1 MSPVLLISNTNRWLR
16 RSSEKNH
23 AERAAWHT
31 HTQKGKWMN
40 PRTTERDSSVRVGAA
55 CGLIQPLRAKHREV
69 QKPVTHIDPHDNSEL
84 QIAKEECDSAL
95 HAYVYKPCGTRLVC
109 ITRSE
114 EECENHEF
122 SGRYK

>member
-1 MSPVLLISNTNRWLR
+1 
-16 RSSEKNH
+16 
-23 AERAAWHT
+23 
-31 HTQKGKWMN
+31 MN

-55 CGLIQPLRAKHREV
+55 CGLIQPLRAEHREV
-69 QKPVTHIDPHDNSEL
+69 QKPVTHIDPHDNPGL
-84 QIAKEECDSAL
+84 QQAEEECDSAL

-114 EECENHEF
+114 EECENQRF